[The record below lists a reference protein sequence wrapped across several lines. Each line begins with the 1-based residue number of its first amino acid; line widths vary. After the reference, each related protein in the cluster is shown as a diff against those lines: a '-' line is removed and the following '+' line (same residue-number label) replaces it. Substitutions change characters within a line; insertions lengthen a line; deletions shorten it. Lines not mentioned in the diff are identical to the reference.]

1 MASHTALVRK
11 MSEGG
16 IDANRPVEVARRV
29 VTMLL
34 VGAVA
39 GTLFGFILFSAELTL
54 MTMFLAMCPVLILLL
69 VMGGVW
75 LLWKDNRVRDN
86 IPVVAR
92 TLATSE
98 SKELRYVT
106 SGGNRGLLVP
116 VVAVPADGG
125 EPFRSIILLRQMG
138 KGRVEE
144 PKVGTLLA
152 LKQDFVG
159 QGELSDIEEVTASQT
174 ALIEKL
180 RRHPRQLSNNAPVA
194 PMRRTILD
202 RATRGANLQF
212 WGSFGIGLAVCL
224 FITASIARSAL

>member
-1 MASHTALVRK
+1 

-16 IDANRPVEVARRV
+16 IDANRPVEIARRV

-54 MTMFLAMCPVLILLL
+54 TEMLLAMIPVVALLA
-69 VMGGVW
+69 VMGLVW
-75 LLWKDNRVRDN
+75 LLWKDDRARDN

-98 SKELRYVT
+98 SRELRYVT

-125 EPFRSIILLRQMG
+125 AAFRSIILLRQTG
-138 KGRVEE
+138 KGRVVE
-144 PKVGTLLA
+144 PEVGTLLA
-152 LKQDFVG
+152 LKQDFAG
-159 QGELSDIEEVTASQT
+159 QGALSDIDEVTPEQA
-174 ALIEKL
+174 ALMEQL
-180 RRHPRQLSNNAPVA
+180 RKHPRKLSNNAPVA

-202 RATRGANLQF
+202 RATKGANLQF
-212 WGSFGIGLAVCL
+212 WGSFGVGLVACL
-224 FITASIARSAL
+224 FITAAIARAAL